1 MKRIA
6 LVALTLAALSLA
18 ACGGKYKAPPAQA
31 TIALKT
37 GADLKPYDPAKPG
50 NAYPQGLAQ
59 VGDKVYASLSNQRI
73 DPSSGYP
80 VIAGPGFLV
89 AFVPSTGAQTLID
102 LGGSDGKQCQ
112 DPGFVRDS
120 NAKLY
125 VPCAGDFSGSDNGRA
140 LVEVDPG
147 TAQVTRRAAI
157 PNGLVPNGVAPGLT
171 KIWMGDSFTL
181 RVFSVDRATFVADDP
196 AKALTLTCPQTPST
210 GYSYVADVAIL
221 FGDLY
226 ALCASDS
233 AGVLF
238 RFDAATGAAKGSVA
252 VGPTPSE
259 LTATGDGRI
268 AVINSADN
276 TLSLVTINGA
286 TLTADNHALTFPYG
300 TATLQDVRARDN
312 FLFTVASGS
321 NSAQKIDLSAK
332 GGPKIIQAASFPNGS
347 NPYNIFP
354 LDDDQAIVT
363 NRQTNSI
370 SAAQWVNIP

>member
-6 LVALTLAALSLA
+6 IFALALT

-31 TIALKT
+31 SIALKT
-37 GADLKPYDPAKPG
+37 GADLKPYDAGKPG

-89 AFVPSTGAQTLID
+89 GVVPSTGAQTLID

-120 NAKLY
+120 NGKLY
-125 VPCAGDFSGSDNGRA
+125 APCSGDFSGADNGRA
-140 LVEVDPG
+140 LVEVDPA

-157 PNGLVPNGVAPGLT
+157 PSGLVPNGVAPGPT
-171 KIWMGDSFTL
+171 KIWMGDAFSL

-196 AKALTLTCPQTPST
+196 AKALALTCPQTPKT
-210 GYSYVADVAIL
+210 GFSYVADVAIL
-221 FGDLY
+221 YGDLY

-238 RFDAATGAAKGSVA
+238 RFDAATGAAKGQVA

-268 AVINSADN
+268 AVINSANN

-286 TLTADNHALTFPYG
+286 TLTADNQALTFPSG

-312 FLFTVASGS
+312 YLYTVASAS
-321 NSAQKIDLSAK
+321 NSAQKIDLAAK
-332 GGPKIIQAASFPNGS
+332 GGPKIIQAASFPNGA

-363 NRQTNSI
+363 DRQTNAI
-370 SAAQWVNIP
+370 SAVQWVNVP